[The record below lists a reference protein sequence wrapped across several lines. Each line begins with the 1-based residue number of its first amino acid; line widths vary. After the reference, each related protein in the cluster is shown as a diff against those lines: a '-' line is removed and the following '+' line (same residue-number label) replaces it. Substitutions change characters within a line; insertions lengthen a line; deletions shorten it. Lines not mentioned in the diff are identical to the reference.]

1 MIATLERHSRTIW
14 LAVMALTLGGIFAA
28 SQLPVG
34 LFPKINYP
42 RVVVTVD
49 AGDRDPTQMAIQIT
63 RPIEVALREIP
74 GVSRVRSITTRGS
87 ADVALTFEWGQDMV
101 DATQAVQGAMA
112 SLQSELPAGTTFEIR
127 RSDPTTMFPAI
138 GFALTSTMRDD
149 ASLRQ
154 FAQSRLQPILLG
166 VPGVAKVQV
175 LGGAPREFSI
185 EIDPAK
191 LIPLGLTPAD
201 VAQSLA
207 SANSLTGVGR
217 IEDRHRLYL
226 VMVSNPVVTSHDL
239 EATPIKAGE
248 QAVAGIVTLGQV
260 ATVRPSAEPLFNK
273 VTSNGRSAVLVNVH
287 QSLAAD
293 TVAIV
298 DNVNKQLKT
307 ANVPADITVTTYYDQ
322 SELVREAAKSVAEA
336 ILLGAVLAG
345 IVLLIFL
352 RSWRLMVITGVTL
365 PAVLAAASMV
375 LYLFGLS
382 FNMMT
387 LGGMA
392 AAVGLIVDDA
402 VVMLEHMMRRMQE
415 SGRSSVRDLLSA
427 AAEMNRPL
435 FGSTTATIIVFMP
448 LAFIS
453 GVTGGF
459 FQALAVTMVA
469 ALVVSLLYARFVIPL
484 VAAHWLREEDAEKAE
499 RATGFVGRLFRGY
512 DKAAD
517 RTFARPVLAV
527 ALTAALLGLIGY
539 VAYRNVP
546 SGFMPQ
552 MDEGGFVL
560 DYKAQSGAALSDT
573 NRLLAQVEQI
583 IRSTPDVAG
592 YSRRT
597 GLQFGGGLTE
607 ADEGDIFIRLK
618 PSGRRPIEQVIN
630 EIREK
635 VETQVPGLQIETTQL
650 MGDVIGDLTAVPQ
663 PIEVKLFSDDPR
675 VLNQS
680 ALRVG
685 NAVSR
690 IPGVVEVVNGLRV
703 AGDAITVRVNRG
715 VAAQV
720 GLDPDSVS
728 KQLEALIAG
737 SVATQMRVGEQLVGV
752 RVRGPA
758 DVRSRADEISG
769 LMLKTT
775 TGQAVPLRQIAS
787 IEVQPGQQQI
797 KRENLASFVA
807 VTGRLE
813 GRDLGSAMKEVKS
826 TVSSLKL
833 PATVRVEYGGLYAEQ
848 QKSFLDLALVF
859 AAAMLLTTML
869 ITFLFERLDWTVA
882 VIATVLLS
890 AAAVLI
896 GLWVTGIEL
905 NISALMGLTMVVG
918 MVAELAIFYLAELD
932 PAEPTALPMLRT
944 AGAKR
949 LRPIIMS
956 ALIAV
961 LTLAPLALGLGQGAG
976 LQKPLATA
984 IIFGLTAGVPL
995 VLLFLPALL
1004 WVIAERRVSRQPTPT
1019 SEPA

>member
-1 MIATLERHSRTIW
+1 MIAVLERHARTIW
-14 LAVMALTLGGIFAA
+14 LAVIALTLGGLFAA
-28 SQLPVG
+28 YQLPVS
-34 LFPKINYP
+34 LFPKIDYP

-74 GVSRVRSITTRGS
+74 GVSRVRSTTTRGS
-87 ADVALTFEWGQDMV
+87 GDVALTFAWGQDMV

-112 SLQSELPAGTTFEIR
+112 SLQPELPTGTTFEVH
-127 RSDPTTMFPAI
+127 RSDPTTMFPTI
-138 GFALTSTMRDD
+138 GFALTSKVRDD

-154 FAQSRLQPILLG
+154 FAQSKLQPILLG
-166 VPGVAKVQV
+166 VPGVAKVEL
-175 LGGAPREFSI
+175 LGGAPREFSV

-191 LIPLGLTPAD
+191 LTSLSLTPAD

-226 VMVSNPVVTSHDL
+226 VMVSNPVISAHDL
-239 EATPIKAGE
+239 EMTPIKASE
-248 QAVAGIVTLGQV
+248 QPGAGIVTLGQV
-260 ATVRPSAEPLFNK
+260 ATVHASSEPVFNK
-273 VTSNGRSAVLVNVH
+273 VTSNGRGAVLVNVH
-287 QSLAAD
+287 QSLSAD

-298 DNVNKQLKT
+298 DNVNASLKT

-345 IVLLIFL
+345 IVLLVFL
-352 RSWRLMVITGVTL
+352 RSWRLMVITGLTL
-365 PAVLAAASMV
+365 PAVLAAASMM

-392 AAVGLIVDDA
+392 AAVGLVVDDA

-415 SGRSSVRDLLSA
+415 TGQAGVRDLLA
-427 AAEMNRPL
+427 AAAQMNRPL
-435 FGSTTATIIVFMP
+435 FGSTLATIIVFMP

-459 FQALAVTMVA
+459 FQALAITMVA

-499 RATGFVGRLFRGY
+499 RATGVVGRLLDGY
-512 DKAAD
+512 EKSAERA
-517 RTFARPVLAV
+517 FERPGLTVV
-527 ALTAALLGLIGY
+527 LTAGLLSILGY
-539 VAYRNVP
+539 VAYANVP

-583 IRSTPDVAG
+583 IRTTPDVAG

-630 EIREK
+630 EIRQK
-635 VETQVPGLQIETTQL
+635 VETQVPGLEVETTQL

-663 PIEVKLFSDDPR
+663 PIEVKLFSDDPA
-675 VLNQS
+675 VLKQS
-680 ALRVG
+680 AQRVG
-685 NAVSR
+685 HAISR
-690 IPGVVEVVNGLRV
+690 ISGVVEVVNGLRV
-703 AGDAITVRVNRG
+703 AGDAITVRVDRG
-715 VAAQV
+715 AAAQV
-720 GLDPDSVS
+720 GLDPENVAR
-728 KQLEALIAG
+728 QLEALIAG
-737 SVATQMRVGEQLVGV
+737 SVATEMRVGEQLVSV

-769 LMLKTT
+769 LMLKTPA
-775 TGQAVPLRQIAS
+775 GQFVPLRQLARV
-787 IEVQPGQQQI
+787 EVQPGQQQI

-813 GRDLGSAMKEVKS
+813 GRDLGSAMKDVKA
-826 TVSSLKL
+826 TVASLKL
-833 PATVRVEYGGLYAEQ
+833 PATVRVEYGGLFAEQ
-848 QKSFLDLALVF
+848 QKSFLDLTLVF
-859 AAAMLLTTML
+859 AAALLLTTML
-869 ITFLFERLDWTVA
+869 ITFLFERLDWTAA
-882 VIATVLLS
+882 VISTVLL
-890 AAAVLI
+890 AAAVVLI
-896 GLWVTGIEL
+896 GLWITGIEL

-932 PAEPTALPMLRT
+932 PAQPTALPKLRT

-949 LRPIIMS
+949 IRPIIMS
-956 ALIAV
+956 AVIAV

-1004 WVIAERRVSRQPTPT
+1004 WVIAGRRESRRPTQVGGV
-1019 SEPA
+1019 